1 MDRTHRLGQTKEVAE
16 IQFLLTLFALLSLL
30 CFWVIIELSLGDT
43 YHEKHMCFR
52 NLTNLCVIF
61 FLWLACL
68 TSIKLD
74 RSIVMK
80 KLASLTLLYPLLVII
95 PSIQFRLKVSTRP
108 PPYLVVFALGCVVL
122 QQSQTYLSSI
132 NVSNLTIALQSVSCT
147 KKAYLWMLIH
157 VVICL

>member
-1 MDRTHRLGQTKEVAE
+1 MFLSDHWTFFRGHLPWKTHVLQKFD
-16 IQFLLTLFALLSLL
+16 QPL
-30 CFWVIIELSLGDT
+30 CD
-43 YHEKHMCFR
+43 
-52 NLTNLCVIF
+52 F

-122 QQSQTYLSSI
+122 QQSQTYLSRV
-132 NVSNLTIALQSVSCT
+132 NVSNLTIASQSVSGR
-147 KKAYLWMLIH
+147 KYLLVMKVLHEANLH
-157 VVICL
+157 VILMVSNVYMFQRIYMFNFWK